1 MTTEYIELL
10 ERISEHGIEKDDRTG
25 VGTRS
30 LFAEQM
36 RFDLSKGFP
45 LLTTKKLPLRWI
57 AQELLWM
64 LSGSTDEGE
73 LREKGVDI
81 WKEWATAE
89 QCAKYGRREGDLGP
103 TYGHQWRNF
112 GATTDQDGEYYKN
125 GFDQIACVVETLRS
139 NPDSR
144 RNILT
149 GWNPAEADRVAL
161 PPCHTLA
168 QFYVAKGKL
177 STQLYMRSADA
188 FLGVPFNLASYALL
202 THMLAQ
208 VAGLEVGWFVQT
220 FGDVHIYN
228 NHWDAVLQQME
239 RGPRPLP
246 TLLLDPA
253 VTEIDDFDWR
263 HIEMKGYKPWPK
275 LSAEVAV

>member
-1 MTTEYIELL
+1 MTTEYLELL
-10 ERISEHGIEKDDRTG
+10 DRIHSFGVEKGDRTG

-30 LFAEQM
+30 LFGEQM

-45 LLTTKKLPLRWI
+45 MLTTKKLPLRWI
-57 AQELLWM
+57 AEELLWM
-64 LSGSTDEGE
+64 LSGSTDEGV
-73 LREKGVDI
+73 LRAKGVDI

-89 QCAKYGRREGDLGP
+89 QCAKFGRSEGDLGP
-103 TYGHQWRNF
+103 VYGHQWRNF
-112 GATTDQDGEYYKN
+112 GATKNQDGEYYDN
-125 GFDQIACVVETLRS
+125 GYDQILGVVRMLRDD
-139 NPDSR
+139 PDSR

-149 GWNPAEADRVAL
+149 GWNPLEATAVAL

-168 QFYVAKGKL
+168 QFYVADGKL

-208 VAGLEVGWFVQT
+208 VAGLKVGWFVQT

-228 NHWDAVLQQME
+228 THWKAVSEQLQ
-239 RGPRPLP
+239 RTPRPLP
-246 TLLLDPA
+246 TLLLDPSI
-253 VTEIDDFDWR
+253 EELDRFEWR
-263 HIEMKGYKPWPK
+263 HIEMKGYNPHAKIA
-275 LSAEVAV
+275 AEVAV

>member
-1 MTTEYIELL
+1 MTTEYLELL
-10 ERISEHGIEKDDRTG
+10 ERISEHGIEKADRTG

-73 LREKGVDI
+73 LRAQGVDI

-89 QCAKYGRREGDLGP
+89 QCARFGRSEGDLGP

-112 GATTDQDGEYYKN
+112 GATKNQAGEYYRN
-125 GFDQIACVVETLRS
+125 GVDQIARVVETLRS
-139 NPDSR
+139 DPDSR

-149 GWNPAEADRVAL
+149 GWNPLEADQVAL

-177 STQLYMRSADA
+177 STQLYQRSADA

-208 VAGLEVGWFVQT
+208 VAGLQVGWFVQT

-228 NHWDAVLQQME
+228 HHWNAVNEQTLRAPQ
-239 RGPRPLP
+239 PLP
-246 TLLLDPA
+246 TLLLDP
-253 VTEIDDFDWR
+253 TITKLDRFEWR

-275 LSAEVAV
+275 ISAEVAV